1 MTNLVVGISR
11 YLIILLIA
19 VYTYYNFR
27 FFAIKDEAGKKQ
39 ACRRQ
44 LICLFMLHFLAGL
57 VVYANTESAE
67 LAAFYGAQAAF
78 FVCYIY
84 LYRVF

>member
-27 FFAIKDEAGKKQ
+27 FFAKKDEAGKRQ

-44 LICLFMLHFLAGL
+44 LVCLFMLHFLANL
-57 VVYANTESAE
+57 VIYANTESAE
-67 LAAFYGAQAAF
+67 LAAFYGA
-78 FVCYIY
+78 
-84 LYRVF
+84 